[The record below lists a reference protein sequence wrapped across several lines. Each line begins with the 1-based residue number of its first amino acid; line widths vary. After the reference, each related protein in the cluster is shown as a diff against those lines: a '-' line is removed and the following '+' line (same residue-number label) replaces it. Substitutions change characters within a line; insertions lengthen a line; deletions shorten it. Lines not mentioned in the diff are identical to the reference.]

1 MIVTE
6 KGTFGFSPVIN
17 FKLILTLPVF
27 RPCTNPFQT
36 NTVTTLV
43 AFIKKKNMYPS
54 STYWHTNSVMAERYF
69 TMTSY
74 FISYQYNFSFPS
86 FNFWS
91 RFGTLLN
98 PELNLPNHVLIFSL
112 FKF

>member
-43 AFIKKKNMYPS
+43 AFIKKKICIQVPPIG
-54 STYWHTNSVMAERYF
+54 TPTPLWLKG
-69 TMTSY
+69 
-74 FISYQYNFSFPS
+74 ISQ
-86 FNFWS
+86 
-91 RFGTLLN
+91 
-98 PELNLPNHVLIFSL
+98 
-112 FKF
+112 